1 MLAGSAAS
9 AQLPPIEPIHT
20 QRPHQMLPANGPSAL
35 GPCLMVIAQDG
46 TEGRSYS
53 ISGPQVDIGRD
64 EGEIQLPN
72 DRFICPRHAR
82 LLREGSRVTIQ
93 DLSSVN
99 GIYKRLRNPV
109 RLEHGDVFLAGL
121 AVLKFELF
129 AAGEQNLKSAID
141 RGIQVFGSPPSPR
154 YARLSELTMEGVT
167 RSIFV
172 VVREETILGR
182 EVGDIVFSSDPF
194 MSRRHA
200 AITRNNSDG
209 SFSLLDLGS
218 SNGTFVRVRGQ
229 AELTPGDHVRIGQH
243 LFRYDLNNGQVLPRV
258 PEKEQA
264 QTR

>member
-1 MLAGSAAS
+1 MAPAHTVSV
-9 AQLPPIEPIHT
+9 EPTPT
-20 QRPHQMLPANGPSAL
+20 QRPREPAPAGKLDRA

-46 TEGRSYS
+46 TEGRSYP
-53 ISGPQVDIGRD
+53 IGNTQVDIGRE
-64 EGEIQLPN
+64 EGEVQLPN

-82 LLREGSRVTIQ
+82 LFRTGSRLTIQ

-99 GIYKRLRNPV
+99 GIYKRLRYPV
-109 RLEHGDVFLAGL
+109 KLEHADVFLLGL

-129 AAGEQNLKSAID
+129 AAGEQHLKGAIE
-141 RGIQVFGSPPSPR
+141 RGTQVFGSPPSPR
-154 YARLSELTMEGVT
+154 YARLSELTMEGVS

-218 SNGTFVRVRGQ
+218 SNGTFVRIRGQ
-229 AELTPGDHVRIGQH
+229 AELAPGDHVRIGQH
-243 LFRYDLNNGQVLPRV
+243 LFRYDLNNGQVPGQ
-258 PEKEQA
+258 EQA
-264 QTR
+264 QSR